1 MAILYTVSGSCTSF
15 SRKNFRP
22 ISRQNSCALRAKIGT
37 NRSAARRLGLLR
49 APERGG
55 AHEKSGSQQLLAKQ
69 RLPRASVRLH
79 GLGECLLLLGSG
91 FLTAGAQIGGLALPL
106 GACLT
111 ASLPFGRRSL
121 SAALGAA
128 AGYAL
133 LCEPAMAAERI
144 ALTALLLAAIVV
156 FQGTTLPATRW
167 FLPAM
172 AAGTAPCARQP
183 AGLRRERRVAA
194 RPAVAHG
201 QRGGRCGD
209 GRPALRDRSGE
220 RGRPLYFAALL
231 SGLSGLTALGLP
243 ADPGLIGGCAM
254 VYGAPELSAV
264 CAAAAA
270 LGLTGNLGWS
280 VTAALLLPAV
290 TARVVRSDLARAL
303 LGGALCCGVLWL
315 GGVGTPAAFAAVG
328 IGIPLGLWL
337 RRTGALRASGPAAAG
352 GAGCA
357 PHGGCGAGARAA
369 AGSAP
374 GAGARPERGGQRL

>member
-1 MAILYTVSGSCTSF
+1 M
-15 SRKNFRP
+15 K
-22 ISRQNSCALRAKIGT
+22 
-37 NRSAARRLGLLR
+37 
-49 APERGG
+49 
-55 AHEKSGSQQLLAKQ
+55 KSGSQQLLAKQ

-156 FQGTTLPATRW
+156 FQGTALPATRW

-172 AAGTAPCARQP
+172 AAGTALVLGSLQ
-183 AGLRRERRVAA
+183 VF
-194 RPAVAHG
+194 
-201 QRGGRCGD
+201 GGNG
-209 GRPALRDRSGE
+209 GWRPALQWLAVSAAAGVGTAVLRCGTGAGE

-243 ADPGLIGGCAM
+243 VDPGLIGGCAM

-290 TARVVRSDLARAL
+290 TARVVRSDLARVL
-303 LGGALCCGVLWL
+303 LGGHCA
-315 GGVGTPAAFAAVG
+315 AAFCGWAVWG
-328 IGIPLGLWL
+328 RPPHLPPSASASRSDCGCGGPV
-337 RRTGALRASGPAAAG
+337 RSGPP
-352 GAGCA
+352 A
-357 PHGGCGAGARAA
+357 PPRRRSWPRAA
-369 AGSAP
+369 WGMRRRCSSCC
-374 GAGARPERGGQRL
+374 RLSLSLIHI

>member
-1 MAILYTVSGSCTSF
+1 M
-15 SRKNFRP
+15 K
-22 ISRQNSCALRAKIGT
+22 
-37 NRSAARRLGLLR
+37 
-49 APERGG
+49 
-55 AHEKSGSQQLLAKQ
+55 KSGSQQLLAKQ

-156 FQGTTLPATRW
+156 FQGTALPATRW

-172 AAGTAPCARQP
+172 AAGTALVLGSLQ
-183 AGLRRERRVAA
+183 VF
-194 RPAVAHG
+194 
-201 QRGGRCGD
+201 GGNG
-209 GRPALRDRSGE
+209 GWRPALQWLTVSAAAGVGTAVLRCGTGAGE

-243 ADPGLIGGCAM
+243 VDPGLIGGCAM

-290 TARVVRSDLARAL
+290 TARVVRSDLARVL

-315 GGVGTPAAFAAVG
+315 GGVGSPAAFAAVG

-337 RRTGALRASGPAAAG
+337 RRTGALRASGPAAAEEL
-352 GAGCA
+352 A
-357 PHGGCGAGARAA
+357 ARRMGDAA
-369 AGSAP
+369 QVLELLQAQLP
-374 GAGARPERGGQRL
+374 VQERGQSEADSV